1 MELGMKEPYTEG
13 LAIHCG
19 PEPCG
24 GVRED
29 AAEALDRGK
38 RRPGIGLRNHHSGV
52 PTLLPER
59 EGHTMCSVKRELP
72 TDPAESKTLSMR
84 GNSMHENREIPYVPV
99 GVCRWVGRGR
109 RKPHVRHVRI
119 WEVGQSHSTDEASEQ
134 RRWRHRPAE
143 EVEGRG
149 LTKGNS

>member
-1 MELGMKEPYTEG
+1 MAPGHAP
-13 LAIHCG
+13 LAFVTN
-19 PEPCG
+19 G
-24 GVRED
+24 G
-29 AAEALDRGK
+29 EALVRGK
-38 RRPGIGLRNHHSGV
+38 RRPGIELRNHHSGV
-52 PTLLPER
+52 PTLLA
-59 EGHTMCSVKRELP
+59 EGEGYTVRSVKRELH
-72 TDPAESKTLSMR
+72 TGPAESKTLCMR

-134 RRWRHRPAE
+134 RRRRRRPAE